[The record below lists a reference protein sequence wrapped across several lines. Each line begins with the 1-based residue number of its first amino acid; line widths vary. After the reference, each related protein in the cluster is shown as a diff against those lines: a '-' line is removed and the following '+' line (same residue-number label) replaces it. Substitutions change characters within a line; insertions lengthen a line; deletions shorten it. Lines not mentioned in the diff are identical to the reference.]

1 MSYNLPTISSINRHD
16 GITPRPRRSRRD
28 PPPPTQVCSHRLTN
42 FGGRC
47 PQCYR
52 DSLRQYGSRI
62 RRIPLIRRNISP
74 SPPPIAPPTIR
85 RPHLPLP
92 VFRPPL
98 ARPRAPRP
106 RPRPIH
112 IFSLPQRTPTPIVLP
127 HIPIAAA
134 PRRSTAQPSRF
145 LSNLGLRL
153 PGKCIIQVDK
163 VILCS
168 ICYETYDK
176 DANCQVLP
184 CDHKFHAWCFNKWF
198 LRKQNCPLC
207 RRNYL

>member
-28 PPPPTQVCSHRLTN
+28 PPPPSQVCSHRLTN

-62 RRIPLIRRNISP
+62 RRIPLIRRTIVP
-74 SPPPIAPPTIR
+74 VPLPTLR
-85 RPHLPLP
+85 RSHLPLP

-98 ARPRAPRP
+98 TRPRAPRP

-112 IFSLPQRTPTPIVLP
+112 VFSLPQRTYVPVLIVP
-127 HIPIAAA
+127 
-134 PRRSTAQPSRF
+134 QPSRF

-163 VILCS
+163 VIVCS

-198 LRKQNCPLC
+198 MRKQNCPLC
-207 RRNYL
+207 RRNFI